1 MGGCLIIQTE
11 TVPGSSPFTLRW
23 RNVIRFAD
31 APSSVCCARRGIE
44 PLGLAATSNATPVYD
59 LNSDWSN
66 TANPNGPW
74 AYYGGT
80 TLLPYD
86 ANWTPL
92 APFGGCVQQGF
103 APGNFGAPFL
113 PVIFEGVCIADDGG
127 IVTHTWD
134 YANGAPGYNP
144 DNVVFT
150 APFAGIV
157 DISGSL
163 QIDPVDIFPN
173 PIFGRP
179 QDWYLL
185 INGVQMGAGVLGD
198 ADPTQILS
206 QIGTFD
212 FPNVSLY
219 AGEPV
224 ELEMIAAGLG
234 TFIDINMTVDYAVPE
249 PSTLLLFGSAL
260 IGLGAVRRR
269 TRKTV

>member
-1 MGGCLIIQTE
+1 MQ
-11 TVPGSSPFTLRW
+11 PFSCIAL
-23 RNVIRFAD
+23 VAGL
-31 APSSVCCARRGIE
+31 S
-44 PLGLAATSNATPVYD
+44 LAALGQPARATPVYD

-86 ANWTPL
+86 TNWTPL
-92 APFGGCVQQGF
+92 APFGGCVQQAF
-103 APGNFGAPFL
+103 APGNASGSWL
-113 PVIFEGVCIADDGG
+113 PVIFKGACIADPGG

-134 YANGAPGYNP
+134 FANGAAGYYP

-150 APFAGIV
+150 APFAGTA
-157 DISGSL
+157 DISGRL

-185 INGVQMGAGVLGD
+185 INGVQTGSGVLGD
-198 ADPTQILS
+198 ANPAQILS
-206 QIGTFD
+206 QIETFD
-212 FPNVSLY
+212 FPNVSLV

-224 ELEMIAAGLG
+224 ELEMIAEGLG
-234 TFIDINMTVDYAVPE
+234 TFIDINMTVDYVPE
-249 PSTLLLFGSAL
+249 PSTLD
-260 IGLGAVRRR
+260 
-269 TRKTV
+269 